1 MGKFPYIFILIWLLS
16 SPQAVLA
23 TEEGS
28 TPLEIISIPSEE
40 TIETKLI
47 LNQTER
53 VLTKE
58 SFTANYS
65 PNKKTRRKLA
75 SLNRK
80 FGPLNLG
87 LKVNPFN
94 FNNSG
99 LIVGL
104 DLLRSYEILSTKPSF
119 EELREAFKADPNQYI
134 IDPELRSILGKMLL
148 SINDRLNPFTSSDLK
163 VQ

>member
-1 MGKFPYIFILIWLLS
+1 MGKFPYVFILIWLLS

-28 TPLEIISIPSEE
+28 TPLEIISIPTEE

-58 SFTANYS
+58 SFTATQT
-65 PNKKTRRKLA
+65 PDKKTKRKLA

-104 DLLRSYEILSTKPSF
+104 DLVRSYEILSTKPSF

-134 IDPELRSILGKMLL
+134 IDPEMRSVIHQLISNIHQSL
-148 SINDRLNPFTSSDLK
+148 
-163 VQ
+163 